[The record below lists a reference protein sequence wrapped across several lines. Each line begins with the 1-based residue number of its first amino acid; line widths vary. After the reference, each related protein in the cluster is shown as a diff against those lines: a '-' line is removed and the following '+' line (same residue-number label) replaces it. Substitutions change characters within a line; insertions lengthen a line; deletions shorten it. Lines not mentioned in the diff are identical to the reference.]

1 MDTSLRFWLCEQYW
15 KETKCKARMHVSNR
29 KAVKFIGEHNHVPND
44 QRKKVLDVIARFK
57 LQGARTVALRTQII
71 MEAMSNLN
79 QNTAAQMQ
87 EECTLKRMV

>member
-15 KETKCKARMHVSNR
+15 KETKCKARMHVSNG

-44 QRKKVLDVIARFK
+44 QRKKVLDVVAWFK
-57 LQGARTVALRTQII
+57 LQGASTVALRTQII

-87 EECTLKRMV
+87 EECTIKRMV